1 MGSEV
6 SVNST
11 DDYSNLVSQLQGLC
25 FSYISDGAGAHAEG
39 TPQQQQQQLG
49 DMGSPGREQH
59 SGSGSSAPSFEL
71 DLGGTG
77 QLGTSS
83 QVSIH

>member
-1 MGSEV
+1 M
-6 SVNST
+6 NST

-25 FSYISDGAGAHAEG
+25 FGYIGDGSGAHADG
-39 TPQQQQQQLG
+39 TQQQQQQQQHG
-49 DMGSPGREQH
+49 DIGSPGREQL
-59 SGSGSSAPSFEL
+59 SGSGSSVPSFEL

-83 QVSIH
+83 QVSF